1 MSDVKT
7 DVGFKFRVKA
17 ENHLG
22 WWSEYR
28 TSDELFNPQSQVE
41 TLRNED
47 APWKIFLTGFFLVC
61 LVLTMLIKYCML
73 FYFLFK
79 MCAFNFYYINY
90 FSRVGFSKW

>member
-1 MSDVKT
+1 MSDVNS

-28 TSDELFNPQSQVE
+28 TSNELFNPQSQVE

-47 APWKIFLTGFFLVC
+47 AHNWKMLLTVFVFVC
-61 LVLTMLIKYCML
+61 LVFTMCIKYCKL
-73 FYFLFK
+73 FY
-79 MCAFNFYYINY
+79 
-90 FSRVGFSKW
+90 

>member
-1 MSDVKT
+1 MSDVNS

-28 TSDELFNPQSQVE
+28 TSNELFNPQSQEEE

-47 APWKIFLTGFFLVC
+47 APWKILLTGFVFVC
-61 LVLTMLIKYCML
+61 LVLTMLIKYCKL
-73 FYFLFK
+73 FY
-79 MCAFNFYYINY
+79 
-90 FSRVGFSKW
+90 